1 MPVTNFSVYLIK
13 DELVVE
19 MARQGAAYATLN
31 ERFSLLVD
39 RSMSRDEVA
48 YRARTLVNIYPSDL
62 EQVFTDEFL
71 SFSCMYSEK

>member
-39 RSMSRDEVA
+39 RLMSGDEVA

-62 EQVFTDEFL
+62 RQKFICKHLF
-71 SFSCMYSEK
+71 FSCMYSEK